1 VEKKSIQD
9 LSNLVFGLA
18 LTLGAITLVA
28 PSQDDYVRL
37 LGVLLRFALSFFI
50 IVFVWWLYNST
61 ITQTDLGEGNR
72 VFLNFL
78 LLLLVVME
86 PFLLTIAGTKSG
98 ATAYAIDLGVIMGIL
113 VAFNYYIVRDEREG
127 LDGTRMR
134 ALRATRN
141 ILIACCILFFISI
154 IPIIVLPKPDGEDF
168 SSLIWFGIL
177 LFFPARLLWRK
188 R

>member
-1 VEKKSIQD
+1 MEKKSIQD

-28 PSQDDYVRL
+28 PSQDDYVKL

-78 LLLLVVME
+78 LLLLVVM
-86 PFLLTIAGTKSG
+86 
-98 ATAYAIDLGVIMGIL
+98 VMGSK
-113 VAFNYYIVRDEREG
+113 VSQFQ
-127 LDGTRMR
+127 
-134 ALRATRN
+134 
-141 ILIACCILFFISI
+141 
-154 IPIIVLPKPDGEDF
+154 
-168 SSLIWFGIL
+168 
-177 LFFPARLLWRK
+177 
-188 R
+188 